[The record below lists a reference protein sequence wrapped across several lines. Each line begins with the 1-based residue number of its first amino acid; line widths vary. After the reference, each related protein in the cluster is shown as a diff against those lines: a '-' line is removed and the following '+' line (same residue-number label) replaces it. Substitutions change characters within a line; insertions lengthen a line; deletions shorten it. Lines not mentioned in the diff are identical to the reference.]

1 MSDFSHGPT
10 MSDTQ
15 GYILPSA
22 IMQIIDH
29 AKSLRD
35 KTILWL
41 LFATGCRLTELLML
55 KVSDISFTDRVLHMW
70 TLKRREER
78 RFQRPVLVDSATIDL
93 IREYMQFY
101 GIENEVLV
109 KISGRRVRQIVYE
122 TGVLAGIPRVGI
134 KKIHPHHFRHS
145 H

>member
-1 MSDFSHGPT
+1 MSDFSLGPT

-15 GYILPSA
+15 GYLRPEE
-22 IMQIIDH
+22 IMQVIDR

-35 KTILWL
+35 KMVLWL

-55 KVSDISFTDRVLHMW
+55 KVKDVSFRDRVLFMW

-78 RFQRPVLVDSATIDL
+78 RFQRPVLVDESTIDL

-101 GIENEVLV
+101 GIKNGVLI

-122 TGVLAGIPRVGI
+122 TGVLAGIPRVGT
-134 KKIHPHHFRHS
+134 KKIHARALIT
-145 H
+145 